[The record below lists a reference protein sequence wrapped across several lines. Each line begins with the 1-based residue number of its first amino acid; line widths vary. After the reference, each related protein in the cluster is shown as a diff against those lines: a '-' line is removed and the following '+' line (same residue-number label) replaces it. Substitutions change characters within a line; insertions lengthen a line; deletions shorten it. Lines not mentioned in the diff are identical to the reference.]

1 MAIGYDGGI
10 ADRRTPEEDAA
21 AKVISDTINRLIG
34 GAGVVGGVFTGDP
47 GSWRSGGSPLNWTPP
62 RTPPLAS
69 RIGATIGSGL
79 STAAST
85 AARALE
91 ALRPTLARGVPAA
104 RFARGVS
111 AARAVPKPG
120 SLGPALGV
128 GAGVGAA
135 LLPED
140 VYTEV
145 VDRLTSTWDQV
156 PTTSAE
162 WQNRQP
168 QVTGE
173 LYGPASSALG
183 TNPFYA
189 EPRPQQP
196 TVTQSPVL
204 GPRDIDPGG
213 GRPPTVLQSPVLHP
227 MDPGRDRPRSVEEAA
242 KWQQERTEARPV
254 VGPTQDI
261 RPDREEIRV
270 TPPSTPDASTPDAS
284 TPVITNNRGAVTNVS
299 DAELARQMEQSAT
312 LRGAAGHGYVPLRR
326 HVDIN
331 DSKAEVFNEPPPED
345 DGWTHSRT
353 EKAMTS
359 GVENEDTTYK
369 VHEKTVIDA
378 DGNEQIIYHREFVA
392 ESTRDEPASP
402 AATQVAESDPR
413 VTEREPGKFFYKDTG
428 LRVKWNPDPA
438 DPSRGLF
445 TTPGGGDLDDMYNF
459 WLDAKNKG
467 YEDTGSLGEI
477 WDENPETAIG
487 RFNTWWRSGTTSEV
501 RIPPTALP
509 STTDSDQPGATDDSQ
524 PGATDDSQPGTV
536 DGDQSMEAQWLKF
549 AQDTQNA
556 MLQMEQDKWAADKA
570 LEDAM
575 LRISAYEAGTGAL
588 NQFLQNPTAAW
599 TSAFVDPR
607 NAGQPVPVTPGVGSL
622 LRQQGVQPT
631 PLGARATAPMVGI
644 TPEQLTPGLFQD
656 VINTL
661 TSRDLANLS
670 QPGSPV
676 MSNLIAFGQ
685 LAGINPR
692 AALAGRSQQLP
703 QQRGVG
709 DTIFGKTII

>member
-47 GSWRSGGSPLNWTPP
+47 GSWRSGGSPLNWTGNPGAW
-62 RTPPLAS
+62 RPPL
-69 RIGATIGSGL
+69 T
-79 STAAST
+79 
-85 AARALE
+85 
-91 ALRPTLARGVPAA
+91 PLARGASSA
-104 RFARGVS
+104 LARGALGAT
-111 AARAVPKPG
+111 AAALAPVVAAGVAAPYLERLNRAVDEQ
-120 SLGPALGV
+120 LGLPTESGWLRDPIASVASSVANRL
-128 GAGVGAA
+128 AGGI
-135 LLPED
+135 D
-140 VYTEV
+140 I
-145 VDRLTSTWDQV
+145 
-156 PTTSAE
+156 
-162 WQNRQP
+162 QP

-204 GPRDIDPGG
+204 GPMDPGRD
-213 GRPPTVLQSPVLHP
+213 RPPTVLQSPVLHP

-331 DSKAEVFNEPPPED
+331 DSKAEVFNEPPPG

-359 GVENEDTTYK
+359 GVENEDITYK

-477 WDENPETAIG
+477 WNENPETAIG
-487 RFNTWWRSGTTSEV
+487 RFNTWWRSGTTNEV

-509 STTDSDQPGATDDSQ
+509 PTTDSDQ

-676 MSNLIAFGQ
+676 MSDLIAFGQ

-692 AALAGRSQQLP
+692 AAITGRSQQLP

>member
-1 MAIGYDGGI
+1 
-10 ADRRTPEEDAA
+10 
-21 AKVISDTINRLIG
+21 
-34 GAGVVGGVFTGDP
+34 
-47 GSWRSGGSPLNWTPP
+47 
-62 RTPPLAS
+62 
-69 RIGATIGSGL
+69 
-79 STAAST
+79 
-85 AARALE
+85 
-91 ALRPTLARGVPAA
+91 
-104 RFARGVS
+104 
-111 AARAVPKPG
+111 
-120 SLGPALGV
+120 
-128 GAGVGAA
+128 
-135 LLPED
+135 
-140 VYTEV
+140 
-145 VDRLTSTWDQV
+145 
-156 PTTSAE
+156 
-162 WQNRQP
+162 
-168 QVTGE
+168 
-173 LYGPASSALG
+173 
-183 TNPFYA
+183 
-189 EPRPQQP
+189 
-196 TVTQSPVL
+196 
-204 GPRDIDPGG
+204 
-213 GRPPTVLQSPVLHP
+213 
-227 MDPGRDRPRSVEEAA
+227 VEEAA

-331 DSKAEVFNEPPPED
+331 DSKAEVFNEPPPG

-359 GVENEDTTYK
+359 GVENEDITYK

-477 WDENPETAIG
+477 WNENPETAIG
-487 RFNTWWRSGTTSEV
+487 RFNTWWRSGTTNEV

-509 STTDSDQPGATDDSQ
+509 PTTDSDQ

-703 QQRGVG
+703 QQRGLG